1 MPDLNTVINI
11 NQWEGSVHM
20 GMTDRQFDAYQK
32 NLLRRL
38 EIALKE
44 CKEQG
49 TQVEL
54 EKIMQDLDEQL
65 KRP

>member
-1 MPDLNTVINI
+1 
-11 NQWEGSVHM
+11 M

-38 EIALKE
+38 ETALAEAKE
-44 CKEQG
+44 KG
-49 TQVEL
+49 TFKEL
-54 EKIMQDLDEQL
+54 EKLLADIDEQL